1 MYNLLNSLLP
11 ASISRQSKMLFSV
24 QKIFFIDELCAFFLP
39 RSVFF
44 GGRSEE
50 MFVRRLTW

>member
-1 MYNLLNSLLP
+1 
-11 ASISRQSKMLFSV
+11 MLFSV

>member
-24 QKIFFIDELCAFFLP
+24 QKIFFIDELCAFFYP
-39 RSVFF
+39 GQFF
-44 GGRSEE
+44 SGDE
-50 MFVRRLTW
+50 VRRCLCDA